1 MSSYGIE
8 FIKLCQKNRY
18 PLLFIDEISDL
29 VPGVSVK
36 AKKNFTYNE
45 WFFPSHFEGNP
56 NVPGFVQLES
66 LTQAFIMTFLTK
78 DEFRGKETA
87 FIAIENAKF
96 RRKIIPGETLIIS
109 AVLESLKFG
118 IAIGRAEGSVD
129 GEATCSVK
137 LTIAIPE
144 EITKFTPRS
153 KS

>member
-1 MSSYGIE
+1 MGNFEPMSSYGIE

-96 RRKIIPGETLIIS
+96 RRKIIF
-109 AVLESLKFG
+109 K
-118 IAIGRAEGSVD
+118 
-129 GEATCSVK
+129 
-137 LTIAIPE
+137 
-144 EITKFTPRS
+144 
-153 KS
+153 